1 MSALLRA
8 LAVSLA
14 LVIAA
19 ASAAAGQQGYIAPI
33 ATAVAV
39 PPGWSLTPSLGLSQT
54 YDDNVTLQGPASN
67 PVGELVNV
75 VNPGAAL
82 NYTGQRGQLSAR
94 YDGSFLFYR
103 SSTSLNSYAQSGTL
117 SAKRRLSSRTSFFV
131 NGSASAAPTTELVQL
146 TAVPYVR
153 VGSRTADVRAGV
165 ESAISKRMSIVVDV
179 HGQGVHFDNNAA
191 LTGLLLA
198 GSSIGGDVSLRERLT
213 EKMTLTGD
221 YNGTRAEIGDR
232 SDTFVV
238 QNAMVGV
245 ERLLTKTMR
254 ISGAVGVARLDA
266 PLFGPPKTGPS
277 YRFTLSRD
285 LGRSVVDV
293 LFSQSY
299 VPSWSF
305 GGTTQNDE
313 VTLRLRVPLARRL
326 YTQSLVSWRKDD
338 PLVENTPG
346 LKSLWIQA
354 TVGYT
359 ARSWVRIEG
368 YYLGTQQTFVT
379 NDALLH
385 HNQIGFQVVA
395 TKPVRLR

>member
-1 MSALLRA
+1 MPALLRA

-19 ASAAAGQQGYIAPI
+19 ASAAAGQQGYLAPI

-54 YDDNVTLQGPASN
+54 YDDNVTLQGSAN
-67 PVGELVNV
+67 TVGEFVNV
-75 VNPGAAL
+75 VSPAASL
-82 NYTGQRGQLSAR
+82 NYTGPRGQLSAG
-94 YDGSFLFYR
+94 YNGSFLFYR
-103 SSTSLNSYAQSGTL
+103 SSTSLDSYEQSGTL
-117 SAKRRLSSRTSFFV
+117 GARRKLSSRTSVFI
-131 NGSASAAPTTELVQL
+131 NGGIFAAPTTELVQL
-146 TAVPYVR
+146 TAVPYLR
-153 VGSRTADVRAGV
+153 VGSRTEDVRAGV
-165 ESAISKRMSIVVDV
+165 ESAISKRLSIVVDV
-179 HGQGVHFDNNAA
+179 HAQGVHFDNNVA
-191 LTGLLLA
+191 LAGLLLA
-198 GSSIGGDVSLRERLT
+198 GSSVGGDVSLRERLT

-221 YNGTRAEIGDR
+221 YNGTRAAIGDR
-232 SDTFVV
+232 NDAFVV
-238 QNAMVGV
+238 QNATVGV
-245 ERLLTKTMR
+245 DRLLTKTMR

-266 PLFGPPKTGPS
+266 PLFGPPKMGPS
-277 YRFTLSRD
+277 FRFGLSRD
-285 LGRSVVDV
+285 LGRSVVDL

-299 VPSWSF
+299 APSWSF

-338 PLVENTPG
+338 PLVELTPG

-379 NDALLH
+379 NGALLH
-385 HNQIGFQVVA
+385 HNQIGFQLVA

>member
-1 MSALLRA
+1 
-8 LAVSLA
+8 
-14 LVIAA
+14 
-19 ASAAAGQQGYIAPI
+19 
-33 ATAVAV
+33 
-39 PPGWSLTPSLGLSQT
+39 
-54 YDDNVTLQGPASN
+54 
-67 PVGELVNV
+67 
-75 VNPGAAL
+75 
-82 NYTGQRGQLSAR
+82 
-94 YDGSFLFYR
+94 
-103 SSTSLNSYAQSGTL
+103 
-117 SAKRRLSSRTSFFV
+117 
-131 NGSASAAPTTELVQL
+131 
-146 TAVPYVR
+146 
-153 VGSRTADVRAGV
+153 
-165 ESAISKRMSIVVDV
+165 
-179 HGQGVHFDNNAA
+179 
-191 LTGLLLA
+191 
-198 GSSIGGDVSLRERLT
+198 
-213 EKMTLTGD
+213 
-221 YNGTRAEIGDR
+221 
-232 SDTFVV
+232 VV

>member
-19 ASAAAGQQGYIAPI
+19 ASAAAGQQGYLAPI

-54 YDDNVTLQGPASN
+54 YDDNVTLQGSAN
-67 PVGELVNV
+67 TVGEFVNV
-75 VNPGAAL
+75 VSPAASL
-82 NYTGQRGQLSAR
+82 NYTGQRGQLSAG
-94 YDGSFLFYR
+94 YSGSFLFYR
-103 SSTSLNSYAQSGTL
+103 SSTSLDSYEQSGTL
-117 SAKRRLSSRTSFFV
+117 GARRRLSSRTSVFINGGIFV
-131 NGSASAAPTTELVQL
+131 APTTELVQL
-146 TAVPYVR
+146 TAVPYLR
-153 VGSRTADVRAGV
+153 VGSRTEDVRAGV
-165 ESAISKRMSIVVDV
+165 ESAISKRLSIVVDV
-179 HGQGVHFDNNAA
+179 HAQGVHFDNTAA

-198 GSSIGGDVSLRERLT
+198 GSSVGGDISLHERLT

-232 SDTFVV
+232 QDTLVV

-245 ERLLTKTMR
+245 ERLLTKTTR

-277 YRFTLSRD
+277 YRFAVSRE
-285 LGRSVVDV
+285 LGRSAVDL

-313 VTLRLRVPLARRL
+313 VTLRLRVPLARRF

-338 PLVENTPG
+338 PLVELTPG
-346 LKSLWIQA
+346 LKSLWVQA

-359 ARSWVRIEG
+359 ARSWMRIEG

-385 HNQIGFQVVA
+385 HNQIGFQVSA
-395 TKPVRLR
+395 SKPVRLR